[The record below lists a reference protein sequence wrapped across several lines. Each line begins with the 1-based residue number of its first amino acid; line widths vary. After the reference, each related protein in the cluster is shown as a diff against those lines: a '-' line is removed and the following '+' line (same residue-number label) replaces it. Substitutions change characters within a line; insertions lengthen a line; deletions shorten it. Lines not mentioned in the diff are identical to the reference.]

1 MSFIKLD
8 EKIEGER
15 FFTVSEDDVSSNDIG
30 GSVELPTGSYGTEVH
45 LFKDEEHAGEY
56 ARGYWADYIDS
67 ESSEEIVE
75 ILGAENL
82 IAWALGKAAGPGTT
96 KVNSLEEWLDLYK
109 DAPDEHFELGP
120 YDIEAIGENLV
131 EILGFKPTVA
141 YGMGL

>member
-15 FFTVSEDDVSSNDIG
+15 FFVLSEDNVSTNGIG
-30 GSVELPTGSYGTEVH
+30 GVAELPTGSYGTEVH
-45 LFKDEEHAGEY
+45 LFKDEEQAGEY

-82 IAWALGKAAGPGTT
+82 IAWALGRAAGPGTT
-96 KVNSLEEWLDLYK
+96 KVNSLEEWLDLYL
-109 DAPDEHFELGP
+109 DTPDEHFELGP

-141 YGMGL
+141 YSMG

>member
-8 EKIEGER
+8 EKIEGEE
-15 FFTVSEDDVSSNDIG
+15 FFVLSEDDVSTNGIG
-30 GSVELPTGSYGTEVH
+30 GVAELPTGNYGTELH
-45 LFKDEEHAGEY
+45 LFKNEEQAGEY
-56 ARGYWADYIDS
+56 ARDYWKDFIEDDH
-67 ESSEEIVE
+67 ESAVE
-75 ILGAENL
+75 MLGASTL
-82 IAWALGKAAGPGTT
+82 IAWALGQFAGPGTT
-96 KVNSLEEWLDLYK
+96 QVRSLEEWLDLYL